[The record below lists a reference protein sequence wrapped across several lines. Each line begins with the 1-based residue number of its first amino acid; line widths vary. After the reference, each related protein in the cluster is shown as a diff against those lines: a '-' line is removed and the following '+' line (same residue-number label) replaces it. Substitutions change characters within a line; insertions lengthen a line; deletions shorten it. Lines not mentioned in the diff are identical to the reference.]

1 MPETPPGLSLRERKK
16 FETHR
21 TLARAA
27 VELVAEHGLDKVT
40 VEDIAAAADVSVRT
54 FFNYF
59 ASKDDA
65 VVIAYPDRDE
75 RTAAVVESL
84 LAAPPEVST
93 MRALLDALD
102 DDFKRIEANREEWL
116 ARMSIFEEN
125 LHLVS
130 RMMVAQ
136 AESERQLVEAIA
148 KRSGCDAEKDF
159 YPLLL
164 FSLLGAGMSAAIR
177 RWHMLGGEGSLR
189 DLLNEAMDAVANGLP
204 EPH

>member
-27 VELVAEHGLDKVT
+27 VRLVAEHGLDKVT

-75 RTAAVVESL
+75 RTVAVIEAL
-84 LAAPPEVST
+84 LAAPPEVGT
-93 MRALLDALD
+93 AHALLNALD
-102 DDFKRIEANREEWL
+102 DDFKRVEDNRDEWL
-116 ARMSIFEEN
+116 ARMSIFEQN

-148 KRSGCDAEKDF
+148 RRCGLDPDKDF
-159 YPLLL
+159 YPSLL
-164 FSLLGAGMSAAIR
+164 FSLVGAGMSAAIR
-177 RWHMLGGEGSLR
+177 RWHALGGKASLR
-189 DLLNEAMDAVANGLP
+189 ELLDEAMDAVVNGLP